1 MTTRRFLA
9 ILVTAALA
17 FGFSWTPA
25 AAQEIETD
33 ENPVERPLDDGDF
46 ELEPGEE
53 VVHSWA
59 LTPAGANEAGAS
71 TRPDLSYTGDPG
83 SVIEDAVT
91 VFNLGNQ
98 ALTFRVYATD
108 AFNATTGDFSLLDG
122 DEPPTDVGTWVEFAQ
137 DNVTVEPGRAVTIP
151 ITLRIPDDATPG
163 DHVGGILASNEALS
177 STADGG
183 AIVLD
188 RRTGTRLFVRVNGPL
203 RPELVV
209 EDMSV
214 DYNSS
219 ANPLGGSASVIYTI
233 ANRGNVRLSGTATA
247 SVAGPLGVGK
257 GTAEPLQFNELLPG
271 ESVTYEA
278 DVDNVP
284 GLGWATATVDIEPPT
299 NAEGT
304 TMQASSWTART
315 FAPPITLILLGL
327 IVFFFFMA
335 RRAYRRHNA
344 PEPEPSWELVV
355 DAGAGEQQQLPETE
369 EHSLT

>member
-1 MTTRRFLA
+1 MTTRRSLA
-9 ILVTAALA
+9 ILITVALA
-17 FGFSWTPA
+17 FGLSWSPA
-25 AAQEIETD
+25 AAQTD
-33 ENPVERPLDDGDF
+33 ERPLDDGDF

-59 LTPAGANEAGAS
+59 LTPAGANEEGAS

-98 ALTFRVYATD
+98 TLTFRVYATD
-108 AFNATTGDFSLLDG
+108 AFNASSGDFSLLDG
-122 DEPPTDVGTWVEFAQ
+122 DEIPTDVGTWVEFAQ
-137 DNVTVEPGRAVTIP
+137 ENVTVEPGRAVTIP
-151 ITLRIPDDATPG
+151 ITLSIPADAAPG

-203 RPELVV
+203 RPELAV
-209 EDMSV
+209 EDLSV

-219 ANPLGGSASVIYTI
+219 ANPLGGSASVTYTI
-233 ANRGNVRLSGTATA
+233 ANRGNVRLSGTSTA
-247 SVAGPLGVGK
+247 SVTGPFGVG
-257 GTAEPLQFNELLPG
+257 GGSAEAIQFNELLPG

-284 GLGWATATVDIEPPT
+284 GLVWATGTVDIDPPT

-304 TMQASSWTART
+304 TMQSSSWTSRT
-315 FAPPITLILLGL
+315 FAPPITLLLLGML
-327 IVFFFFMA
+327 AFFFFMA

-344 PEPEPSWELVV
+344 PEPEPGWELVIEP
-355 DAGAGEQQQLPETE
+355 DGTLRQSEPE